1 MVISDPF
8 YMIRS
13 LNSNQTYWEQGVF
26 PEWTALN
33 CYRHYPD
40 GGTGTGVEPHYH
52 DNDELWLFTAGRGE
66 VRLDEVRHEITP
78 NTLVY
83 TPMGCVHQFQMFTPY
98 ENNAIVTRLE
108 RAGRPLHLTVEE
120 YGLPEPTVPG
130 FVVQGSTNTGPIR
143 DPGPRCPISEWRLQ
157 RYEEINAQNDA
168 QSDAVLNRNEHWMV
182 LSGVVQLALDG
193 RKVTL
198 EPGDIALLRAG
209 IARRLFAEDRNTRA
223 VVVREHPVVAA
234 LSSPTA

>member
-1 MVISDPF
+1 MVIDDPR

-33 CYRHYPD
+33 CYRHFPD
-40 GGTGTGVEPHYH
+40 GGIGTGVEPHYH
-52 DNDELWLFTAGRGE
+52 DNDELWLFTTGRGE
-66 VRLDEVRHEITP
+66 VQLDGVRHEITP

-120 YGLPEPTVPG
+120 YGPPEPTVPG
-130 FVVQGSTNTGPIR
+130 IVVPGGMNTGPIR
-143 DPGPRCPISEWRLQ
+143 DPGPRCPVSEWRLQ
-157 RYEEINAQNDA
+157 RYEEVNAQGDT
-168 QSDAVLNRNEHWMV
+168 QHDAVLDRNEHWMV
-182 LSGVVQLALDG
+182 LDGAVRLALDG
-193 RKVTL
+193 RDVTL
-198 EPGDIALLRAG
+198 EPGDIALLRTGAT
-209 IARRLFAEDRNTRA
+209 RRLSTEDRSTRA
-223 VVVREHPVVAA
+223 VIAREHPADGA
-234 LSSPTA
+234 

>member
-1 MVISDPF
+1 MIITAPH
-8 YMIRS
+8 YTIRS

-40 GGTGTGVEPHYH
+40 GGIGTGVEPHYH

-66 VRLDEVRHEITP
+66 VRLDGVRHEITP

-108 RAGRPLHLTVEE
+108 RKRRPLHLTVEE
-120 YGLPEPTVPG
+120 YGPPEPTVPG
-130 FVVQGSTNTGPIR
+130 FVVPGDRNTGPIR
-143 DPGPRCPISEWRLQ
+143 DPGPRCPIAEWRLL
-157 RYEEINAQNDA
+157 RSEDINAPRTAGLRQH
-168 QSDAVLNRNEHWMV
+168 EHWMV
-182 LSGVVQLALDG
+182 LEGALQVEVDG
-193 RKVTL
+193 REISL
-198 EPGDIALLRAG
+198 HRGDIALLRAG
-209 IARRLFAEDRNTRA
+209 NNREVYAEDDATRA
-223 VVVREHPVVAA
+223 VVVREHPRIE
-234 LSSPTA
+234 S